1 MTPYIQKNI
10 RVLVVVCLVSMGSCN
25 KTINTPE
32 ITNPNGADLSTI
44 SKNATPD
51 DLIQLATGVLSSM
64 RTGYN
69 TNPGNGTSSYES
81 YCKVAGTL
89 GREVYVINESETRW
103 VNELAGQNGV
113 LDPGAFYN
121 GYYFSFSSARQ
132 TAAILKNAALHTTS
146 ITQEQQ
152 TGIVGFTGTVMA
164 FEMLHI
170 LNMQG
175 KNGIRIDVDDY
186 LKPGPFV
193 SYDQGLAAIHTLLD
207 SAAGQLKRAGD
218 HFLFHF
224 PSGFAGFDT
233 PAGFLKFNRAIA
245 ARVDLYRQDWRGVLN
260 DLDASFFDLNGSLS
274 TGPVFTWG
282 ISPDILNPLYQ
293 PLGNAV
299 SVVANNSFAAD
310 AEPGDARLSK
320 IAKRASALSLGG
332 ISGAYDVDLYP
343 TNLSPVSIIRNEEL
357 ILMYAESL
365 IRLGRLTDAIGALN
379 IIRTKAGGL
388 PVYGGPMTGDALID
402 ELLKQRRYS
411 LFFEGHRWIDMRRY
425 NRLSTL
431 PIDQPGQTIFD
442 AMPRPLTEVN
452 WGK

>member
-365 IRLGRLTDAIGALN
+365 IQLGRLTDAIGALN
-379 IIRTKAGGL
+379 IIRTKAGRL